1 MIVDLILIGA
11 AIALEPVPLTGYI
24 LLRSTEGGNW
34 KGYGFILGWIL
45 TLALI
50 VVLTMALTGG
60 KPLKN
65 ESAPSTATLI
75 VKILL
80 GCGLLVLAWRQN
92 ARRGRSAGATPSW
105 MVKLDRVNFAGAM
118 GASFLLQPWLL
129 VAAGAVTATAA
140 DLSEPTT
147 VAVLVGYCILA
158 TSTYLVMQ
166 AYGVISPERARSRLD
181 GFRQLLTDHRDQ
193 VIIVLCVVIG
203 LWLIGKSAYT
213 LAG

>member
-11 AIALEPVPLTGYI
+11 AIALEPIPLTGYI
-24 LLRSTEGGNW
+24 LLRGTEGGNG
-34 KGYGFILGWIL
+34 KGYGFILGWIV

-60 KPLKN
+60 NPLKN
-65 ESAPSTATLI
+65 ESSPSTAMLI
-75 VKILL
+75 IKILL
-80 GCGLLVLAWRQN
+80 GCGLLLVAWRQS
-92 ARRGRSAGATPSW
+92 ARRGRSTPATPSW

-147 VAVLVGYCILA
+147 VAVLVGYCVLA

-166 AYGVISPERARSRLD
+166 AYGVISPDRARSRLD
-181 GFRQLLTDHRDQ
+181 GFRQFLTDHRDQ

-213 LAG
+213 LAS

>member
-1 MIVDLILIGA
+1 MVVDLILIGA
-11 AIALEPVPLTGYI
+11 AIALEPIPLTGYI

-60 KPLKN
+60 KPLKK
-65 ESAPSTATLI
+65 ESTPSTAMLI
-75 VKILL
+75 VKIIL
-80 GCGLLVLAWRQN
+80 GCGLLVVAWRQS
-92 ARRGRSAGATPSW
+92 ARRGRSTRATPSW

-118 GASFLLQPWLL
+118 GTSFLLQPWLL

-140 DLSEPTT
+140 DLSQPTT
-147 VAVLVGYCILA
+147 VAVLVGYCVLA

-166 AYGVISPERARSRLD
+166 AYGVISPDGARSRLD
-181 GFRQLLTDHRDQ
+181 GFRQFLTNHRDQ
-193 VIIVLCVVIG
+193 VIILLCVVIG
-203 LWLIGKSAYT
+203 LWLIGESAYT
-213 LAG
+213 LAS